1 MIRFEDIVNKEFF
14 EEYGDKIRPEYGV
27 IGKDGKVSYTALRD
41 VFRAFHGEM
50 YPNQFIYALIHGSSS
65 LIDSW
70 NLPSQFRGKEE
81 EIYKLCLDR
90 DTTWE
95 DELGYKKTKDG
106 VLL

>member
-1 MIRFEDIVNKEFF
+1 MTRFEDVVNKEFF
-14 EEYGDKIRPEYGV
+14 EKYGDKINPVYGI
-27 IGKDGKVSYTALRD
+27 IGKDGKVSYAALRD
-41 VFRAFHGEM
+41 VFRTFHGEF
-50 YPNQFIYALIHGSSS
+50 YPNRFLYALIHGPSS

-81 EIYKLCLDR
+81 EIYRMCLDR

-95 DELGYKKTKDG
+95 DVLGYEKPQDG